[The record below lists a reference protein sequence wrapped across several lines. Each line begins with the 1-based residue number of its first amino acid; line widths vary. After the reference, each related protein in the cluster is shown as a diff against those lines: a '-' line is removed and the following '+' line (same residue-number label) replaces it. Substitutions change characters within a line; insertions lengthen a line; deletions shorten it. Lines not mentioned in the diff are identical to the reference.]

1 MKVLL
6 LCVRDLKGILF
17 TVLKEGLNGRVS
29 SWRVYLRGG
38 GSVFFSLVLFGGF
51 FWSFFF
57 EREGN
62 GSPWASISQIK
73 THSWLVDDSS
83 SGPPRPAVRNL
94 LQVLALPWSV
104 PYPVPATS
112 LHTKH

>member
-1 MKVLL
+1 MCKGFEGNTFY
-6 LCVRDLKGILF
+6 CAERRLKWQSFKLESLF
-17 TVLKEGLNGRVS
+17 ERGRERIFQFGFV
-29 SWRVYLRGG
+29 WG
-38 GSVFFSLVLFGGF
+38 VFLVF
-51 FWSFFF
+51 FFF

-62 GSPWASISQIK
+62 GSPSASISQIK

-83 SGPPRPAVRNL
+83 SGPSRPAVRNL

-104 PYPVPATS
+104 LYPVPATS